1 MGSQDPCIYRVPSQ
15 LREVNP
21 EAYRPRM
28 LLIGPLTHS
37 KKPKVHT
44 DSRYLEYKM
53 MEDQKVLYKDAF
65 TKRLDTDIAI
75 LEDMKTTIKD
85 EEVNIRA
92 SYAVSTAWI
101 LSDIFVELILND
113 SIFIVEF
120 ILRMYESHE
129 KIGDMIVDKPFY
141 TSTVLDDLTLL
152 ENQLPYFCLSK
163 LLNPITKRFCGDQ
176 SLDQVIL
183 QLFSVNDSGMINE
196 NTKFNHFT
204 DLFRCVY
211 KESLGQNLELNNSK
225 SQIVDMKSA
234 NMLYSVGVDFKVVKR
249 EYSLNVSFEEGCL
262 ILPSFPA
269 DESSNIILRNVIA
282 YEQCHDPENAF
293 TTNYINF
300 MNFLITS
307 DEDVAILTSAGVLT
321 NGVGRSSMV
330 LKMVNNLAIG
340 VLLSN
345 QSQYHDI
352 VEKLNIHHSSR
363 RKRIWAKLR
372 KVYFSDLWT
381 TTATLAAIS
390 LLLLT
395 LAGTVASIFQ
405 AIKS

>member
-1 MGSQDPCIYRVPSQ
+1 MGSQEPCIYRVPSQ

-37 KKPKVHT
+37 AKPKAHT

-65 TKRLDTDIAI
+65 TKRLDTDNAI
-75 LEDMKTTIKD
+75 LEDMKTTIKE

-92 SYAVSTAWI
+92 SYAVSTTWI

-152 ENQLPYFCLSK
+152 ENQLPYFCL
-163 LLNPITKRFCGDQ
+163 I
-176 SLDQVIL
+176 
-183 QLFSVNDSGMINE
+183 NDSGMINE

-211 KESLGQNLELNNSK
+211 KESLGQNIELKDSN
-225 SQIVDMKSA
+225 SQIVDMKNADKLS
-234 NMLYSVGVDFKVVKR
+234 SVGVEFKVVKR
-249 EYSLNVSFEEGCL
+249 EFSLNVSFEEGFL

-293 TTNYINF
+293 TTNYIHF

-307 DEDVAILTSAGVLT
+307 DEDVTLLTSAGVLT

-352 VEKLNIHHSSR
+352 VEKLNIHHNSR

-395 LAGTVASIFQ
+395 LAGTVASIIQ

>member
-152 ENQLPYFCLSK
+152 ENQLPYFCL
-163 LLNPITKRFCGDQ
+163 N
-176 SLDQVIL
+176 
-183 QLFSVNDSGMINE
+183 
-196 NTKFNHFT
+196 
-204 DLFRCVY
+204 LFRCVY